1 MKKYPIHK
9 ELRLLGKIKFPHN
22 PSALSIANVLLRLT
36 YRKKDSE
43 LNIQK
48 IKLPGYQGELI
59 NVYVIEPKN
68 TKETM
73 PCIFDFHGGGFM
85 LAASPM
91 HFNRA
96 KEYAKKLS
104 CKVIFPDYR
113 LAPKYKCPTA
123 LEDCFAVY
131 KWALENA
138 KELHIDTDHLAVLG
152 DSAGGNLAV
161 GVTLLARDSE
171 LKMPC
176 YQMLI
181 YPATDRRLTTE
192 SMEKYVDT
200 PVWDARLSHLMW
212 ELYLEGNETEYLKY
226 VSPMEEA
233 SFEKMPEA
241 YVEVAEFDA
250 IRDEGL
256 LYAERL
262 KSEEIPVEVH
272 EVKAA
277 PHGYDSASTSELVK
291 THMARRIEILQERL
305 WQQ

>member
-22 PSALSIANVLLRLT
+22 PFALSIANVLLRLT

-43 LNIQK
+43 LSIKK

-68 TKETM
+68 IEKTM
-73 PCIFDFHGGGFM
+73 PCILDLHGGGFM

-91 HFNRA
+91 HFQRA
-96 KEYAKKLS
+96 KEYAKMLS

-123 LEDCFAVY
+123 LEDCFSVY
-131 KWALENA
+131 QWLLENA
-138 KELHIDTDHLAVLG
+138 ETLKIDTERVAVLG
-152 DSAGGNLAV
+152 DSAGGNLAI
-161 GVTLLARDSE
+161 GIALLARE
-171 LKMPC
+171 REIKMPC

-181 YPATDRRLTTE
+181 YPATDRRLNTE
-192 SMEKYVDT
+192 SMKKYVDT
-200 PVWDARLSHLMW
+200 PVWDARLSKLMW
-212 ELYLEGNETEYLKY
+212 EFYFDGKETEYLNF

-233 SFEKMPEA
+233 SFEKLPPA
-241 YVEVAEFDA
+241 YVEAAEFDA

-256 LYAERL
+256 LYAKRL
-262 KSEEIPVEVH
+262 KSEGIPVEVH
-272 EVKAA
+272 EVKGA
-277 PHGYDSASTSELVK
+277 PHGYDSAHQSNLVK
-291 THMARRIEILQERL
+291 ALMARRIKILKEIL
-305 WQQ
+305 WQ